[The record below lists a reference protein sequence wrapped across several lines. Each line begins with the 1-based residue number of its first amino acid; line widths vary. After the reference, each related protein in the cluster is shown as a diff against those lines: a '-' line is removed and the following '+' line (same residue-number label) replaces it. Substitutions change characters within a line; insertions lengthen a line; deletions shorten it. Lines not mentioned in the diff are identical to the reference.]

1 MARKRMI
8 HPSLATS
15 LTVAQLKPPARY
27 GWVLLLLHV
36 DDDGRARDN
45 VDVLKAALW
54 PLDHG
59 YGPRKVASDLD
70 DYARLELICR
80 YTALDGSRNLHV
92 PTWLE
97 YQTISHPTASKV
109 PPCPA
114 HELRM
119 TPDEFRS
126 ASGELREAFHPSVVK
141 GSRDQRSEVQARG
154 SWGSVAAVTA

>member
-8 HPSLATS
+8 HPSIATS

-36 DDDGRARDN
+36 DDEGRARDN

-59 YGPRKVASDLD
+59 YGPKKVAADLVE
-70 DYARLELICR
+70 YERLGMICR
-80 YTALDGSRNLHV
+80 YVALDLSRNLHV
-92 PTWLE
+92 PTWGE

-109 PPCPA
+109 PPCPQ
-114 HELRM
+114 HELRI
-119 TPDEFRS
+119 TPEEFRRL
-126 ASGELREAFHPSVVK
+126 SGAAPEAFHPSVVK
-141 GSRDQRSEVQARG
+141 GSEDKRSEVQSA
-154 SWGSVAAVTA
+154 WAVGA